1 MIVLF
6 SLMGCR
12 KELCYDDHA
21 NEVDLQLE
29 VAYSLD
35 WHLPWDENWNDN
47 WPDEWEVDWGA
58 MKPGEPES
66 VRLHT
71 FDSDKATPV
80 SNYNLAREG
89 GRIGLNCG
97 RYDMLLYNSDTEG
110 VLFENMDAVS
120 DASATT
126 RTHTRAAYSNR
137 YPGEML
143 VSPPDILF
151 AAYLPEYEMVR
162 PADGQTLYLKINVE
176 LVPRTWTYLIR
187 YEFTSGQEYV
197 EEAKAYLSGMAGKV
211 CLKDGC
217 TNDDKIVTLLLDCSA
232 SKYGVETIARS
243 FGLPGFDYQMINKG
257 STDDRKALSNVTT
270 TNKLVLEMK
279 LLSGMVKVM
288 EFDVTDQLRR
298 QPRGGVVVVKDI
310 VVTKEE
316 GQRPGG
322 SGFEGDVNDWEENID
337 IDVPI
342 S

>member
-97 RYDMLLYNSDTEG
+97 RYDMLL
-110 VLFENMDAVS
+110 
-120 DASATT
+120 
-126 RTHTRAAYSNR
+126 
-137 YPGEML
+137 
-143 VSPPDILF
+143 
-151 AAYLPEYEMVR
+151 
-162 PADGQTLYLKINVE
+162 
-176 LVPRTWTYLIR
+176 
-187 YEFTSGQEYV
+187 
-197 EEAKAYLSGMAGKV
+197 
-211 CLKDGC
+211 
-217 TNDDKIVTLLLDCSA
+217 
-232 SKYGVETIARS
+232 
-243 FGLPGFDYQMINKG
+243 
-257 STDDRKALSNVTT
+257 
-270 TNKLVLEMK
+270 
-279 LLSGMVKVM
+279 
-288 EFDVTDQLRR
+288 
-298 QPRGGVVVVKDI
+298 
-310 VVTKEE
+310 
-316 GQRPGG
+316 
-322 SGFEGDVNDWEENID
+322 
-337 IDVPI
+337 
-342 S
+342 